1 MEVIDHCKCHGKS
14 DRKKKFLVQY
24 QWDSPHPPKTPFSKK
39 NVKLQLLKSG
49 KKKQTNK
56 QNKQKE
62 SQKKPKTIFETIYL
76 ENQYKELGG
85 NDMTIED

>member
-14 DRKKKFLVQY
+14 DR
-24 QWDSPHPPKTPFSKK
+24 
-39 NVKLQLLKSG
+39 

-62 SQKKPKTIFETIYL
+62 SQKKPKTNFETIYL